1 MLFIAFKINT
11 RMQTIY
17 TFSYT
22 PAIATGTNTI
32 GVNWR
37 MAYQQPIMLYKGTA
51 NTIKIVVFATNQRVV
66 NLTGYEIQVQI
77 VDKETEEHYV
87 TRTATITSPTS
98 GVGTITFTEAELRN
112 LENRFYHII
121 ARLVLP
127 GDGSS
132 VTTSE
137 ILYLDDNYGA
147 FLPIQIENAWNYQ
160 PTIISTEN
168 GAQVIN
174 FRSIGETPDSY
185 TGHARKLLQVNNAE
199 NAVEFTNSIDI
210 SSLDVGNITI
220 SDSTIDTNL
229 LNLSFNFGTQKI
241 SFVDNSTDPDHNF
254 GDGGFIT
261 FNDNT
266 HTNDGPRFE
275 IWYGNIAE
283 SSDPSGQHSLDIR
296 AAANSY
302 VELASHDL
310 NSFIGVDDIGPFIQT
325 QWQTEPTKAW
335 RFLGDG
341 ELRLPNVNSSITS
354 LDGRLSLVLAFDD
367 IRFNRLDVDGST
379 LHSTIFDTNG
389 DVYTDGDLLPGSFDP
404 DTTPIHSLGSPTHP
418 WKDLYLS
425 NSTIYLGNVPIS
437 VDNTGNL
444 TVNGNVV
451 TGETTLLGNF
461 KISGNALGTKGQD
474 ENSWGS
480 YNMFLDPG
488 GESSAYI
495 NIPSVDEQQNGGSLQ
510 IYNRGAADSIVQ
522 LFGRGGVQVVTN
534 AGLAEKVFEF
544 RDDGKLQLPPGGDIL
559 DSSGQSVL
567 GGGEGLPTVTIPG
580 EVGSTYKGLQV
591 SYGMIHS
598 NGSNNELNVN
608 KIVIHKPA
616 VTTTEIDPT
625 SNQDYFRVS
634 GLGDSDVLAM
644 FVIFGDVNGPK
655 SLSTLQA
662 FAETVID
669 TVILDN
675 AVEGQYQSV
684 EDMKSAFYDN
694 YPSLASAANGLD
706 LDFNFYSNST
716 PIITGTTTVREGSGA
731 VFDIADNG
739 DGTYYA
745 SGIQNNGTNY
755 QAGHKIKV
763 LGTALGGVTPDN
775 DCIITVDNISEGGL
789 IFQWSVAGVAAGTVF
804 TVYGSVAGTNYN
816 VGSGFDVSQINFT
829 NLGTFDFFS
838 TNSPGAN
845 YVVGD
850 VLTLP
855 GSGIFNGSSPANDI
869 TITITSVD
877 GSGAVTA
884 TTASGVFPRM
894 WPENS
899 ISDGGN
905 DQYDTA
911 NYINSF
917 YASNIDYNDGNTV
930 ANGEA
935 AFGAGSSYTFV
946 YDTGIF
952 GLLVTGNEST
962 FIETTGNSGAD
973 GNSTTEAGNIYGPNT
988 VAQTFDNAV
997 THINVIGDPYAGPI
1011 VSFTKTNNGNEVD
1024 VLIPDSGVGALETN
1038 YLEQEQQWIDVR
1050 DQDAANIAPAT
1061 RAWAG
1066 LPSYQAYD
1074 IIVATFPIEPA
1085 APGNLVPVANNAKNA
1100 YLAWQEALADFG
1112 PARGVG
1118 ITRDGNNGIYNP
1130 YREGQWDSNVSP
1142 GGIGWNIDG
1151 WNDLSDVTTREYVN
1165 LYAAFGFGGLGN
1177 KIVGTECV
1185 IYLPD
1190 NGKYYAVKFDS
1201 WTQGNQGGGFAYT
1214 RRELDLNNLQ
1224 EGIRFPDGTRLKSA
1238 EGIGRVKLESP
1249 GSRRIEEA
1257 YGYKAVSVPAVIT
1270 TNLTTV
1276 TSRAEV
1282 NASQIW
1288 IDSTTTTI
1296 DDIIS
1301 NPANYN
1307 NAYAFEFSLDDIIWY
1322 AWDGTNNDGD
1332 ERGYNLSLAIGN
1344 YNQGDTVYFRYKTGG
1359 GSAVWWD
1366 KNDLPGGGA
1375 NFRGAVIDY
1384 HAYSGEATWI
1394 GTIHIV
1400 DDDGEEHISHTEV
1413 SSGSTDAENDDLW
1426 LVQNEGT
1433 ISYRRIDG
1441 EGKTLKVHWTAKVF
1455 YGSEFWD

>member
-1 MLFIAFKINT
+1 MLFIAFKINIC
-11 RMQTIY
+11 MQTIY

-66 NLTGYEIQVQI
+66 NLTGYQIQVQI
-77 VDKETEEHYV
+77 VDKETEEHYI
-87 TRTATITSPTS
+87 TRTAIVTNPTA

-127 GDGSS
+127 SDGSS

-185 TGHARKLLQVNNAE
+185 TGHAGKLLKVNNAE
-199 NAVEFTNSIDI
+199 NAVEFSNITTSNTTI
-210 SSLDVGNITI
+210 SST
-220 SDSTIDTNL
+220 TTNL
-229 LNLSFNFGTQKI
+229 TLTFGTQLV
-241 SFVDNSTDPDHNF
+241 SFFDNSTDLIHNE
-254 GDGGFIT
+254 GDGGFLQ

-266 HTNDGPRFE
+266 HSTDGPRFE
-275 IWYGNIAE
+275 IWYGNANAIPYD
-283 SSDPSGQHSLDIR
+283 SPGQHSLDIR
-296 AAANSY
+296 AAENSY
-302 VELASHDL
+302 VELASYDL
-310 NSFIGVDDIGPFIQT
+310 NSFIGVDNQGPFIQT

-354 LDGRLSLVLAFDD
+354 LDGRLSLVLAYND
-367 IRFNRLDVDGST
+367 IRFNRLDNDGST
-379 LHSTIFDTNG
+379 LHQTIFDTNG
-389 DVYTDGDLLPGSFDP
+389 DVYFDGDLLPGSFDP
-404 DTTPIHSLGSPTHP
+404 DPAPLHSLGSPTHP
-418 WKDLYLS
+418 WKDIYLS

-451 TGETTLLGNF
+451 TGG
-461 KISGNALGTKGQD
+461 
-474 ENSWGS
+474 
-480 YNMFLDPG
+480 
-488 GESSAYI
+488 
-495 NIPSVDEQQNGGSLQ
+495 
-510 IYNRGAADSIVQ
+510 
-522 LFGRGGVQVVTN
+522 
-534 AGLAEKVFEF
+534 
-544 RDDGKLQLPPGGDIL
+544 
-559 DSSGQSVL
+559 

-598 NGSNNELNVN
+598 NSSNNELNVN

-625 SNQDYFRVS
+625 SNQDYFHVS

-662 FAETVID
+662 FAQAVID

-684 EDMKSAFYDN
+684 DDMKAAFYDN
-694 YPSLASAANGLD
+694 YPSLALAANGLD
-706 LDFNFYSNST
+706 LDFSFYSNST

-731 VFDIADNG
+731 VFEIGDNG
-739 DGTYYA
+739 LGAYTPA
-745 SGIQNNGTNY
+745 GIQSNGTNY

-775 DCIITVDNISEGGL
+775 DCIITVDSTSEGGL
-789 IFQWSVAGVAAGTVF
+789 IFQWSVTGVAAGTVSA
-804 TVYGSVAGTNYN
+804 VYGPVTGTNYN

-829 NLGTFDFFS
+829 NLGAFDVFS
-838 TNSPGAN
+838 TNSTGTN

-850 VLTLP
+850 VLTLL
-855 GSGIFNGSSPANDI
+855 GSGILNGSSPANNI
-869 TITITSVD
+869 TITVTSVD
-877 GSGAVTA
+877 GAGAITGTTA
-884 TTASGVFPRM
+884 TGVFPRM

-917 YASNIDYNDGNTV
+917 YDSNIDYNDGNTV
-930 ANGEA
+930 ANGAA

-962 FIETTGNSGAD
+962 FIQTSGNSGAD
-973 GNSTTEAGNIYGPNT
+973 GSSTTEAGNIYGPNT

-1050 DQDAANIAPAT
+1050 NNDAADIAPAT
-1061 RAWAG
+1061 RPWDG

-1118 ITRDGNNGIYNP
+1118 ITRNGNNGIYNP

-1224 EGIRFPDGTRLKSA
+1224 TGIRFSDGTRLKSA

-1257 YGYKAVSVPAVIT
+1257 YGYKAVSVPELIT

-1322 AWDGTNNDGD
+1322 AWDGTNNDGV

-1366 KNDLPGGGA
+1366 KNELPGGGT

-1384 HAYSGEATWI
+1384 HAYTGEATWI

-1455 YGSEFWD
+1455 YGSEFYD